1 MKMTHYYNK
10 NGRVKQIEMRTRPG
24 EYRAPS
30 LRDAR
35 REGFAPGVTD
45 VMKIAAKPGLER
57 WKVQEAIKASYRLD
71 SANYLSMDAFIADAA
86 EKSKQQTIEKAARGS
101 EIHAA
106 IEHHYMGDTYGDG
119 EIVSNVADFLDTEYG
134 VLQWSPEVEF
144 LSELDG
150 YAYGGTA
157 DLVAGTIIVDIK
169 TKDAFQSKMVWDD
182 HVIQLAL
189 YSHALGCTD
198 AANLFV
204 GYGDEIYGELRHHR
218 HSTNDLDR
226 GLKIG
231 RAMLA
236 LWYASNG
243 MA

>member
-10 NGRVKQIEMRTRPG
+10 NGRVKQIEMVTRPG
-24 EYRAPS
+24 EYRAPT
-30 LRDAR
+30 LRDAK

-45 VMKIAAKPGLER
+45 VMGVIAKPALER
-57 WKVQEAIKASYRLD
+57 WKIAEAVKASLTLD
-71 SANYLSMDAFIADAA
+71 IETYSTTESFILDAVAR
-86 EKSKQQTIEKAARGS
+86 SKEQTMEKAKIGS
-101 EIHAA
+101 QIHSA
-106 IEHHYMGDTYGDG
+106 IERHYLGESFGYGK
-119 EIVSNVADFLDTEYG
+119 IVEGVADFLDAEYG

-157 DLVAGTIIVDIK
+157 DLVAGCLVVDIK
-169 TKDAFQSKMVWDD
+169 TKETFSKKMVWDD
-182 HVIQLAL
+182 HIVQLAL
-189 YSHALGCTD
+189 YARALGCTD

-204 GYGDEIYGELRHHR
+204 SYDGDLEHHQ
-218 HSTNDLDR
+218 HSQKDLER

>member
-30 LRDAR
+30 LRDAK

-45 VMKIAAKPGLER
+45 VMNIAAKPGLER
-57 WKVQEAIKASYRLD
+57 WKVQEAVKAAFLLD
-71 SANYLSMDAFIADAA
+71 SDAYLTREAFVTDAV
-86 EKSKQQTIEKAARGS
+86 EKSREQTIEKAARGTD
-101 EIHAA
+101 IHAA
-106 IEHHYMGDTYGDG
+106 IERHYMGDTYGEK
-119 EIVSNVADFLDTEYG
+119 EIVSNVADFLDSEYG

-157 DLVAGTIIVDIK
+157 DLVAGSIIVDIK
-169 TKDAFQSKMVWDD
+169 TKDAFPPRLVWDD
-182 HVIQLAL
+182 HIIQLAL

-218 HSTNDLDR
+218 HSQKDLER

-236 LWYASNG
+236 LWYASND
-243 MA
+243 MP